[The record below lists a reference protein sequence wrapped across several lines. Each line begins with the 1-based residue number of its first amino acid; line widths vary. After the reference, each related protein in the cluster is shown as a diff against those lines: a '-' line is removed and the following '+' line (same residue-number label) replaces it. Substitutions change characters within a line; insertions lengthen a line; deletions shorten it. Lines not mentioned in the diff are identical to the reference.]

1 MKPEQ
6 KGRPQG
12 MPTMPSERDKKK
24 ARLPAK
30 QDVAVSHES
39 CKCDNHKEEREL
51 YTSRAETYSFKRRL
65 MITSKTSSQ
74 QDQIASI
81 SHLKGCMVLAGQLA
95 C

>member
-24 ARLPAK
+24 AK

>member
-12 MPTMPSERDKKK
+12 MPTMPSERNKKK

-39 CKCDNHKEEREL
+39 CKCDNHSRKRESCTPAERKHTL
-51 YTSRAETYSFKRRL
+51 SRE
-65 MITSKTSSQ
+65 
-74 QDQIASI
+74 D
-81 SHLKGCMVLAGQLA
+81 
-95 C
+95 

>member
-24 ARLPAK
+24 AK

-39 CKCDNHKEEREL
+39 CKCDNHKEERESCIPAEQKHTL
-51 YTSRAETYSFKRRL
+51 SRE
-65 MITSKTSSQ
+65 
-74 QDQIASI
+74 D
-81 SHLKGCMVLAGQLA
+81 
-95 C
+95 